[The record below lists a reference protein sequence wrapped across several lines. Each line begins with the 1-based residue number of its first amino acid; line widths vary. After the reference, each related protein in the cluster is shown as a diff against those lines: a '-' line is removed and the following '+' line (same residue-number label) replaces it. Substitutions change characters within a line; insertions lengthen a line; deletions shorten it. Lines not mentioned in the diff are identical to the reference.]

1 MLKNGV
7 RNTSRCFAQA
17 SRCNAHHSLPT
28 IRYFTSLTTSSR
40 LGGNQ
45 TRSYVLAL
53 AGIITVAGLYAG
65 SRSRIYLDDSVDVN
79 EEQRID
85 PDGGVSG
92 AKGSKKSGESS
103 KIDVRED
110 LRVEGWRTDKAN
122 GKEKGY
128 ITMEEVARHDLAHD
142 AWVVVEGKVFDVTE
156 FHKYHPGGSQII
168 VANAGRDVTEIFK
181 PIHPPKT
188 LENNLPPESFK
199 GLVDP
204 TAAADS
210 LKAYEAEQQRVEQ
223 ARNALP
229 PVETMLGLDE
239 LQDAAESFLSPRVIN
254 YYGASSL
261 DGYSTAE
268 NRTAFRKCRLI
279 PRVMR
284 DVTTVR
290 PQTTIFGVPSAL
302 PIYISPASNALLGHP
317 EGELNIVR
325 GASKTGIVQ
334 GVSAAA
340 SFPLDEILQ
349 EKAKMDQDTGTKM
362 GMVYQVYLSRDRRK
376 NVEQLKEV
384 VDGGVQALIL
394 TVDSNVGDHR
404 QSTEKLKGARGDAQ
418 PGVRMGPIANSDQW
432 HDASQNWDDLKFIRE
447 YAPGLPI
454 YLKGVS
460 HIEDVRLAKKHGLAG
475 CILSNHGGRQL
486 DGARTGFDSLRSI
499 YVQDPQLIKNL
510 EIYIDGGCRRG
521 HEVLQALA
529 FGAKGVGLGRPFL
542 YAQAAYGEKGVIR
555 AVRIMEKEIATAM
568 QLMGVTELSQLKP
581 DMVECLQEIW
591 K

>member
-1 MLKNGV
+1 MRTGIIGSTVKIFG
-7 RNTSRCFAQA
+7 A
-17 SRCNAHHSLPT
+17 STCKSSKSISTTRH
-28 IRYFTSLTTSSR
+28 FTSTTTR
-40 LGGNQ
+40 AETRHEK
-45 TRSYVLAL
+45 TRSHILAL
-53 AGIITVAGLYAG
+53 AGAMTVTALYAG
-65 SRSRIYLDDSVDVN
+65 YRSYTRLDNSVDVN

-92 AKGSKKSGESS
+92 AKGSKRSGDVS
-103 KIDVRED
+103 KLDVRED
-110 LRVEGWRTDKAN
+110 LRGEGWRTDKEN

-128 ITMEEVARHDLAHD
+128 ITMGEVARHDLAHD

-168 VANAGRDVTEIFK
+168 VANAGRD

-188 LENNLPPESFK
+188 LENNLAPECFK

-204 TAAADS
+204 QAAAN
-210 LKAYEAEQQRVEQ
+210 AYEAEQRRVNS
-223 ARNALP
+223 ARDALP

-239 LQDAAESFLSPRVIN
+239 LQEAAESFLSPRVIN

-268 NRTAFRKCRLI
+268 NRSAFRKCRLI

-284 DVTTVR
+284 NVTTVR
-290 PQTTIFGVPSAL
+290 PQTTIFGIPSAL

-325 GASKTGIVQ
+325 GASRTGIVQ

-340 SFPLDEILQ
+340 SFPLDEIIQ
-349 EKAKMDQDTGTKM
+349 EKANMDQESGNSM
-362 GMVYQVYLSRDRRK
+362 GMVYQVYLSRDRQK

-418 PGVRMGPIANSDQW
+418 PGIRMGPIANSDQW

-447 YAPGLPI
+447 HAPGLPI

-486 DGARTGFDSLRSI
+486 DGARTGFDTLRSI
-499 YVQDPQLIKNL
+499 HAQDPQLIQNL

-555 AVRIMEKEIATAM
+555 AVRILEKEIATAM
-568 QLMGVTELSQLKP
+568 QLLGVTDLSQIKP
-581 DMVECLQEIW
+581 DMIECLQEVW